1 MNVNAKGDLIA
12 RAIALGLGTPS
23 FEVTTQGPPHEPTFR
38 VTVRV
43 GGEALGPG
51 GEGRSK
57 KDAERMAAEAALQA
71 LDGGVPATD
80 EDGGRW
86 PIYSAVLAGAL
97 EVAADFAP
105 DDTSLDEV
113 RVRAAQLYRDLL
125 RDLGHGPDGDE
136 EA

>member
-38 VTVRV
+38 VTVRL
-43 GGEALGPG
+43 GGEVLGPG

-57 KDAERMAAEAALQA
+57 KDAERAAAEAALQ
-71 LDGGVPATD
+71 LLNGGSPASVT
-80 EDGGRW
+80 GRW
-86 PIYSAVLAGAL
+86 PIYSAVLAEAL

-105 DDTSLDEV
+105 DDASLEDV
-113 RVRAAQLYRDLL
+113 RLRAATLYRDLL
-125 RDLGHGPDGDE
+125 ADLGHGPDTTE

>member
-43 GGEALGPG
+43 GGEVLGPG

-57 KDAERMAAEAALQA
+57 KDAERTAAEAALQA
-71 LDGGVPATD
+71 LDGGTPAT
-80 EDGGRW
+80 EGRW
-86 PIYSAVLAGAL
+86 PIYSAVLAEAL

-125 RDLGHGPDGDE
+125 RELGHGPEGDD